1 MEIPIM
7 AHYAELNEN
16 NIVLQV
22 LVVRDQDT
30 LDKSGN
36 ESEDIGR
43 MYLNN
48 LLGGRWI
55 KTSYNTFG
63 NQHSNNGTP
72 LRGNYA
78 GIGYTYDP
86 FRDVFIPPKP
96 EDPNNPDR
104 YVLNEKTCLW
114 TDTLRKEINLTVS
127 RI

>member
-1 MEIPIM
+1 M

-22 LVVRDQDT
+22 FVVRDQDT
-30 LDKSGN
+30 LDESGN

-96 EDPNNPDR
+96 EDPNNPNR
-104 YVLNEKTCLW
+104 YVLDENTCLW
-114 TDTLRKEINLTVS
+114 TDTLQKNISIEVTRL
-127 RI
+127 

>member
-1 MEIPIM
+1 M

>member
-1 MEIPIM
+1 M

-30 LDKSGN
+30 LDESGN

-96 EDPNNPDR
+96 EDPNNPNR
-104 YVLNEKTCLW
+104 YVLDEKTFFW
-114 TDTLRKEINLTVS
+114 TDTLQKNISIEVTRL
-127 RI
+127 

>member
-1 MEIPIM
+1 M

-96 EDPNNPDR
+96 EDPNNPNR
-104 YVLNEKTCLW
+104 YVLDEKTCLW
-114 TDTLRKEINLTVS
+114 TDTLQKNISIEVTRL
-127 RI
+127 

>member
-30 LDKSGN
+30 LDESGN

-96 EDPNNPDR
+96 EDPNNPNR
-104 YVLNEKTCLW
+104 YVLDEKTFFW
-114 TDTLRKEINLTVS
+114 TDTLQKNISIEVTRL
-127 RI
+127 